1 MAEIAKDSIEWKLHQ
16 DFWKLHKLFEEKKS
30 SPEWCDKMLDVAI
43 DFSQKYEGTELYDLA
58 NSISV
63 AMIVMVGNRMRRER
77 K

>member
-1 MAEIAKDSIEWKLHQ
+1 MAEIVKDSIEWQLHQ
-16 DFWKLHKLFEEKKS
+16 DFWKMHKCFEELKTA
-30 SPEWCDKMLDVAI
+30 PESCDKMLDVAI

-58 NSISV
+58 NNISV

>member
-1 MAEIAKDSIEWKLHQ
+1 MSMRSEEALDAKRTQEQIEIDCCENEEIHQ
-16 DFWKLHKLFEEKKS
+16 ELVQIVEQTMP
-30 SPEWCDKMLDVAI
+30 PE
-43 DFSQKYEGTELYDLA
+43 TELYDLA